1 MGYSGRLFP
10 EKLLNWA
17 SLDGGFLQ
25 VPVLHSVCAF
35 WKLPPAPR

>member
-35 WKLPPAPR
+35 WKLPPVPR